1 MECIEMNKIPEQRHQ
16 VKFSGCRWGDH
27 LPLGE
32 ELGAVERL
40 ADDASS
46 LGRRVGPSGPDD
58 LLHLGKDAGQVVGV
72 LGHHCQVAHPLI

>member
-1 MECIEMNKIPEQRHQ
+1 MEGSKIPEQHRQ
-16 VKFSGCRWGDH
+16 VKSSSGQRGDHLH

-46 LGRRVGPSGPDD
+46 LGRRVGPGGPDD
-58 LLHLGKDAGQVVGV
+58 LLHLGKDAGQVVRV

>member
-1 MECIEMNKIPEQRHQ
+1 MNKITERHHD
-16 VKFSGCRWGDH
+16 VKFRRGQRGDR

-40 ADDASS
+40 ADNASS
-46 LGRRVGPSGPDD
+46 LGRRVGPGGPDN

-72 LGHHCQVAHPLI
+72 LGHDCQVAHPLI

>member
-1 MECIEMNKIPEQRHQ
+1 MESIEVNKIPEQHQQ
-16 VKFSGCRWGDH
+16 VKFSSRQWGDH

-46 LGRRVGPSGPDD
+46 LGRRVGPGGPDD